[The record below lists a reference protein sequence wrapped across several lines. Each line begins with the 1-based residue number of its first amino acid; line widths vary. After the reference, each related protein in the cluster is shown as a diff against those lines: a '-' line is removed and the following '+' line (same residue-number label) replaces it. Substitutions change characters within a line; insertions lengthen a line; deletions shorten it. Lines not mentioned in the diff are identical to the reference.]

1 MPTTNRR
8 KTDLAS
14 DAPAFSLSM
23 NELTAV
29 LVKHYGLTEGKYELG
44 IEFQIGV
51 GPVGPPNQQ
60 LLPGVVLGVKSVGL
74 SPSAVDTAT
83 TVDAATLKEELT
95 APKRAKTKKAE
106 KAL

>member
-1 MPTTNRR
+1 MSAPTNRR

-14 DAPAFSLSM
+14 DSPAYSLSM
-23 NELTAV
+23 TELTAV
-29 LVKHYGLTEGKYELG
+29 LIKHYGLTEGKYELG

-74 SPSAVDTAT
+74 SPAVVDTTT
-83 TVDAATLKEELT
+83 TVNAATLEEVPS
-95 APKRAKTKKAE
+95 PKKTRAKKTE
-106 KAL
+106 KVD